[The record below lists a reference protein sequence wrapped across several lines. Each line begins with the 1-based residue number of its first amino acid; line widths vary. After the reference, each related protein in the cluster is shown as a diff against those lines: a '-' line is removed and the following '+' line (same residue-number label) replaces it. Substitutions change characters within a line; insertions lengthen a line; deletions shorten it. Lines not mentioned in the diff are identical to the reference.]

1 MTYSKWAIGLVLATS
16 LASVPL
22 PAQDAQTGD
31 IHKGREL
38 YEAVGCYQCHGR
50 VGQGGRGPVLARMPY
65 PYLAFEV
72 LVRQPSGGGMP
83 PYTRHVLSDQELTD
97 IYSYLKS
104 LPGPRAAPDL
114 PELLR

>member
-1 MTYSKWAIGLVLATS
+1 MTYSKWAIGLVLTTG
-16 LASVPL
+16 LASLPL
-22 PAQDAQTGD
+22 LAQDAKTD

-65 PYLAFEV
+65 PYQAFEV

-83 PYTRHVLSDQELTD
+83 PYTRQVLADQELRD
-97 IYSYLKS
+97 IYGYLQS
-104 LPGPRAAPDL
+104 LPGPRTAADL
-114 PELLR
+114 PQLLR